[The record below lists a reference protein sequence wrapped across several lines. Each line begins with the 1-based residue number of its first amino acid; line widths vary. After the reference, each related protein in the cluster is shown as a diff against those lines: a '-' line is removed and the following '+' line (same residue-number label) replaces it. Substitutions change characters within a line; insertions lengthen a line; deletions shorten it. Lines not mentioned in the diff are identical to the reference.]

1 MSNKVRYHGLFP
13 YHIPTIRNGS
23 AVVNHSVYLGC
34 DGKCKVKGL
43 EFPSLE
49 SAITYY
55 QSHPL
60 DGVKLVGEVS
70 PEAEF

>member
-1 MSNKVRYHGLFP
+1 M
-13 YHIPTIRNGS
+13 
-23 AVVNHSVYLGC
+23 VNHSVYLGC

-49 SAITYY
+49 SAIKHY

-70 PEAEF
+70 LKA